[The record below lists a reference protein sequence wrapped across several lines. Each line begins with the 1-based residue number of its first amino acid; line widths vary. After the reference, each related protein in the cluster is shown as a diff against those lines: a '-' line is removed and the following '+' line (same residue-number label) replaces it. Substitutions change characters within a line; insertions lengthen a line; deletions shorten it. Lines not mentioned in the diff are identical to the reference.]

1 MAGTGLRLLRDT
13 SGKGV
18 IKFAF
23 LTCVLAIAVASGAP
37 SLKSNPMV
45 GNKIMEMRQNLPE
58 TLDKITEAMGG

>member
-1 MAGTGLRLLRDT
+1 
-13 SGKGV
+13 V

-58 TLDKITEAMGG
+58 TLDKITEAMGR